1 MRHSNLL
8 THIYRD
14 PFMAMVEQS
23 FAAGCARVFRNMQD
37 EVDEKDL
44 HFKKTMCRICSED
57 GKPLYACQ
65 DLAQMKEALTAM
77 AAEPVAVRAEDGGD
91 GTKPQGKGK
100 PFINMVC
107 IEGDMTRDGDACTYG
122 SKDHKQMIM
131 EAADS
136 PLCRGHI
143 VYCNS
148 GGGQASTLL
157 DYREAYNYAYAKGQN
172 VVMVV
177 EFAGSACCFQANMGN
192 RTFATRKDAEMG
204 SMGMFCAFTTIKD
217 GTTLP
222 MTNEVMHIRYA
233 PQSPRKNYA
242 FREAAKGNM
251 KPIDDM
257 LKEMLAQTL
266 ADTKQDRPSVLDSQ
280 LDGDVWEAQDVM
292 GSLVDELGGVSEAAA
307 WLMNDWQQR
316 SGEPLPIKDP
326 APRQSK
332 PKTNQAK
339 ATEAGATNPDNKM
352 YEQIAQALGM
362 ESIEHTDDGV
372 MLNTPLADQLEAHL
386 QGHADALSAKDK
398 AMADAL
404 AQKDQEIADLKAAQ
418 EKAIADLTEA
428 KEKEI
433 ADLKEAHQQAMADAE
448 TQHGKAIAKLNETL
462 GEKETA
468 LTEAN
473 SNLAKKDEELKTA
486 NAQITDLNAKVEE
499 LNQQAPAVQAGAQPA
514 DNGQQAPQ
522 QPQLYVPVYQWNNSL
537 STDEN
542 IKAEAEFKKQH
553 GLA

>member
-14 PFMAMVEQS
+14 PFMAMVEQN

-148 GGGQASTLL
+148 GGGQASTLI

-192 RTFATRKDAEMG
+192 RTFAIRKDAEMG

-233 PQSPRKNYA
+233 PQSTMKNYA

-251 KPIDDM
+251 KPIDEM
-257 LKEMLAQTL
+257 IKEMLAQTL
-266 ADTKQDRPSVLDSQ
+266 ADTKQDRPSLLDSQ
-280 LDGDVWEAQDVM
+280 LNGDVWEAQDVL
-292 GSLVDELGGVSEAAA
+292 GTLVDEYGNVGEAAA
-307 WLMNDWQQR
+307 WLMADWQQR
-316 SGEPLPIKDP
+316 EGAPLPIKEP

-339 ATEAGATNPDNKM
+339 ATTEAGATNTNQNM
-352 YEQIAQALGM
+352 YEQIAAALNL
-362 ESIEHTDDGV
+362 ESIEHTQDGV

-418 EKAIADLTEA
+418 EKALTDLTEA
-428 KEKEI
+428 KDKEI
-433 ADLKEAHQQAMADAE
+433 ADLNAAHQQAMTEAE
-448 TQHGKAIAKLNETL
+448 TKHGEAVAQLNQTIS
-462 GEKETA
+462 EKETA

-473 SNLAKKDEELKTA
+473 TNLTKANEELATA
-486 NAQITDLNAKVEE
+486 NAQITDLTAKVEE

-514 DNGQQAPQ
+514 DNGQQMPQ
-522 QPQLYVPVYQWNNSL
+522 TAQIVTNVYQWDNNL
-537 STDEN
+537 SVEEN
-542 IKAEAEFKKQH
+542 MKRKAEFERR
-553 GLA
+553 